1 MHYPFISFF
10 LGNGASRG
18 FQGHPYR
25 PVNTYRQAHSYGPA
39 HPMPSHSNPRYR
51 PPFPIN
57 SPSQRFKSPFPLNRG
72 LKRSSSP
79 LVLDHSKKSKV
90 NNNAVKPEFWGVQS
104 ICIKEEGGELFVCNS
119 RSAPP
124 CSPILSSDPRSSK
137 TAISLPSTKK
147 FPFFDN
153 LQSFSLSCS
162 FFGNNCTACNLLNGN
177 HSIAKQNVFLLGD
190 QFIPPIVGSQ
200 KECVPTIR
208 ISNPTF
214 ETLKESLRA
223 QKKNGLGKN
232 EGGVALVSI
241 LSYLINVG
249 ATEYLSKL
257 GEFSE
262 WVKAEM
268 GWEVI
273 PFVTPYP
280 HGFPEHALITIQQF
294 LSVIKA
300 KFLGDFMGGVE
311 NKFSMWK
318 PFSIACRELGMDKK
332 ILPVPPISFIKNNK
346 TITIQCDSEVFLGS
360 TKPNTLIESTFLPLL
375 FNQLRC
381 VSPPSSPLTI
391 PSSDALLGGFSG
403 STNTPPI
410 TKTKLVL
417 LGTSIL
423 KNCVEK
429 IKDSATNS
437 GFDVIDLCKGG
448 DFFNNI
454 KGIKLPISS
463 NSNDTL
469 VLLFLGNHIFSK
481 SNHFKKDGVYHL
493 ENPKFLTDKQINS
506 LIAETCNLISDIQL
520 GFKGKIKLFG
530 PLPRFSRNCCSTPHH
545 LITPSFPFDTTG
557 EYILYL
563 NKFMA
568 FHPLLK
574 IEKVEFI
581 PPTAIFGRTLP
592 VPFTHDLVHP
602 TVAATNTLSSYL
614 KTISIKR
621 VTSLPVIN
629 RKESESFYSW
639 VTALKKPTLYH
650 TPSFCS
656 TMIPTPGSTSS
667 PSNQT
672 RTMTSGTSTS
682 TVNIDDSSLSTS
694 QASHIHH
701 PSTFPDPSL
710 LSDDET
716 SDMELSKEDLAAAL
730 ASLDMSFD

>member
-1 MHYPFISFF
+1 
-10 LGNGASRG
+10 
-18 FQGHPYR
+18 
-25 PVNTYRQAHSYGPA
+25 
-39 HPMPSHSNPRYR
+39 MPSHSNLHHR
-51 PPFPIN
+51 PPFPFN
-57 SPSQRFKSPFPLNRG
+57 SPSQRFKNPSPLNRG
-72 LKRSSSP
+72 LKRSSST
-79 LVLDHSKKSKV
+79 LVSDHSKKNKV
-90 NNNAVKPEFWGVQS
+90 DNNAVKPVVWGVQS

-119 RSAPP
+119 RSTLP
-124 CSPILSSDPRSSK
+124 CSPTLSSDPRSSK

-153 LQSFSLSCS
+153 LQNFSLSCS

-177 HSIAKQNVFLLGD
+177 HSIAKQNVFILGD
-190 QFIPPIVGSQ
+190 QFIPPTVGSQ

-223 QKKNGLGKN
+223 QKKNGLSKN

-249 ATEYLSKL
+249 ATEYLAKL

-262 WVKAEM
+262 WVKVEM
-268 GWEVI
+268 GWDVI

-300 KFLGDFMGGVE
+300 KYLGDFMGGVE

-318 PFSIACRELGMDKK
+318 PFSIACRELGMEKK
-332 ILPVPPISFIKNNK
+332 ILPVPPISFTKNNK

-403 STNTPPI
+403 CTNTPPI

-423 KNCVEK
+423 KNCVDK

-448 DFFNNI
+448 DFFNYI
-454 KGIKLPISS
+454 KGIKLPLSS

-481 SNHFKKDGVYHL
+481 SNHFKKDGVYHM
-493 ENPKFLTDKQINS
+493 ENPKFLTDKQINN
-506 LIAETCNLISDIQL
+506 LIADTYNLISEIKL
-520 GFKGKIKLFG
+520 GFMGKIKLFG
-530 PLPRFSRNCCSTPHH
+530 PLPRFSSNCCSTPHH
-545 LITPSFPFDTTG
+545 LITPSFPFDNTR

-568 FHPLLK
+568 FHPLLR
-574 IEKVEFI
+574 IDKVEFI

-592 VPFTHDLVHP
+592 VPFTHDLVHL
-602 TVAATNTLSSYL
+602 TRGASNTLSSYL
-614 KTISIKR
+614 KTITIKR
-621 VTSLPVIN
+621 TTSLPLIN
-629 RKESESFYSW
+629 CKDSESFYSW
-639 VTALKKPTLYH
+639 VAALKNPNRTTCLTKTA
-650 TPSFCS
+650 TPC
-656 TMIPTPGSTSS
+656 STSS
-667 PSNQT
+667 LSSQPCT
-672 RTMTSGTSTS
+672 TKTCTSSSSVNTDESSINFSTS
-682 TVNIDDSSLSTS
+682 L
-694 QASHIHH
+694 ASHIHQ
-701 PSTFPDPSL
+701 PATFPDPSL
-710 LSDDET
+710 LSDDDT
-716 SDMELSKEDLAAAL
+716 SDMEVTNEDLAAAL
-730 ASLDMSFD
+730 ASLDMSFED